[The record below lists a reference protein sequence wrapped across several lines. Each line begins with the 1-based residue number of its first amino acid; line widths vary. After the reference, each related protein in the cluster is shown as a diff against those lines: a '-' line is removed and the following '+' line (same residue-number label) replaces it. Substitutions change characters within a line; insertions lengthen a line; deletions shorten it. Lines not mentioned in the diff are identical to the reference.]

1 VALKSLFKPVVV
13 RELQQQQSHDLVE
26 ATSLQLAQHYKP
38 QVMSR
43 EINLFYLDQGLRE
56 RIVQEGESFKVLHTP
71 LVFSREE
78 VLALADTHPEKFSPN
93 VVLRPLYQEMVLPNL
108 AYIGGGAEVA
118 YWFQL
123 KAVFEACG
131 VVYPIVM
138 LRDSALYINRASAA
152 RMHKLQLQVEDVFQD
167 LATLKRQVVDRLETE
182 SLSLETQQQAI
193 TAAYDQIAALATRID
208 PTLTKAVAAEA
219 QRTHNALAVLEK
231 KLVKAND
238 TKYEVYFN
246 QLSNLKDKLFPQGT
260 LQERV
265 ENFFSL
271 QANNPDLINQL
282 LEGFDPLAGKFTLL
296 IED

>member
-1 VALKSLFKPVVV
+1 
-13 RELQQQQSHDLVE
+13 
-26 ATSLQLAQHYKP
+26 
-38 QVMSR
+38 M
-43 EINLFYLDQGLRE
+43 
-56 RIVQEGESFKVLHTP
+56 
-71 LVFSREE
+71 
-78 VLALADTHPEKFSPN
+78 
-93 VVLRPLYQEMVLPNL
+93 
-108 AYIGGGAEVA
+108 A

-123 KAVFEACG
+123 KAVFDAWN
-131 VVYPIVM
+131 VAYPIVM
-138 LRDSALYINRASAA
+138 LRDSALYINRASAS
-152 RMHKLQLQVEDVFQD
+152 RMHKLQLQPEDVFQD
-167 LATLKRQVVDRLETE
+167 LAALKRQVVGRLETE
-182 SLSLETQQQAI
+182 SLSLESQQQAI

-246 QLSNLKDKLFPQGT
+246 QLANLKDKLFPQGT

-271 QANNPDLINQL
+271 QANNPDLMTQL